1 MLKYIKYYLP
11 IFLALSFIF
20 FILEGS
26 YYPTIFAILF
36 SSIFIFGDWFIKR
49 DKEIQSFS
57 YPIILDFSIYLAL
70 PILYNKRCEFRFTRN
85 NKRRRRFLHFMLCCI
100 TWCKLFS
107 FIKRFLYHNARH
119 AKKNLL

>member
-57 YPIILDFSIYLAL
+57 YPIIVDVSIYLA
-70 PILYNKRCEFRFTRN
+70 
-85 NKRRRRFLHFMLCCI
+85 
-100 TWCKLFS
+100 
-107 FIKRFLYHNARH
+107 
-119 AKKNLL
+119 